1 MSCALWVPEV
11 GIGDVEKMEPI
22 TRIETITVSEITCTC
37 MKDACYTCTHVKTY
51 SLFLPVDRLEH
62 G

>member
-22 TRIETITVSEITCTC
+22 TRIETITVSEITCTW
-37 MKDACYTCTHVKTY
+37 KDACYTCTHVKTY